1 MPDGPSRLWLPA
13 RESSSSAMRTLEVMA
28 LSDLIRNHR
37 RAVGGIIAVGLA
49 LAIFVIIW
57 FEPQQLFLNRTVD
70 EALPIEAD
78 ASATSSAGADA
89 PTTLASGSF
98 RSLEHETTGT
108 ASLVKV
114 GNAVV
119 LRFEDLDTSNG
130 PDLRVYLSRKP
141 ATLGW
146 RNYGDDFI
154 ELGPLKGNEG
164 DQNYRV
170 PSNVD
175 LKSFKS
181 AVVWCVRFKVGFG
194 VAPLDA

>member
-1 MPDGPSRLWLPA
+1 
-13 RESSSSAMRTLEVMA
+13 MA
-28 LSDLIRNHR
+28 LSDRIRNHPR
-37 RAVGGIIAVGLA
+37 SVGGIVAVGLA
-49 LAIFVIIW
+49 LALFVVIW

-70 EALPIEAD
+70 EALPIAPS
-78 ASATSSAGADA
+78 ASATPSASADS

-108 ASLVKV
+108 ASLVTV
-114 GNAVV
+114 GNDVV

-146 RNYGDDFI
+146 RDYGDDFI
-154 ELGPLKGNEG
+154 ELGPLKGNKG

-175 LKSFKS
+175 LKTFRS